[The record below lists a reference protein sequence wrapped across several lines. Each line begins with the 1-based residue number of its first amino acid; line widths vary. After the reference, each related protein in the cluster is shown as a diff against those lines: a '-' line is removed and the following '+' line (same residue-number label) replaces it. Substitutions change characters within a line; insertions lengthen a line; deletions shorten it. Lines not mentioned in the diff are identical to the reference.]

1 MYYFLLRLPF
11 YQEDVCWIL
20 YIVLLLME
28 TDWTSC
34 RFILEFHTFSPRN
47 TFTLIFIKHM
57 IFWTLFIHTSL
68 ITFKISCFSV
78 DVRITDL
85 IGKGI
90 RRGSKQEGW
99 RCDEN
104 LITFHFS
111 LSSERGLQNK
121 CELVFNIL
129 VINVKAPAH
138 HICTW
143 CDCRWQISQTC
154 YLSSPQL
161 TLFFCVGL
169 FVLLGSDGGFN
180 QESRQFINPKEG
192 ACTTLTERTWF

>member
-1 MYYFLLRLPF
+1 MRA
-11 YQEDVCWIL
+11 
-20 YIVLLLME
+20 
-28 TDWTSC
+28 
-34 RFILEFHTFSPRN
+34 
-47 TFTLIFIKHM
+47 
-57 IFWTLFIHTSL
+57 SL

-78 DVRITDL
+78 NVWIADL
-85 IGKGI
+85 IGKGTWH
-90 RRGSKQEGW
+90 GSKQRGEEKQRLGLRW
-99 RCDEN
+99 KLDN
-104 LITFHFS
+104 FS
-111 LSSERGLQNK
+111 NELELSSEKGLQNK

-161 TLFFCVGL
+161 GLFFCGV